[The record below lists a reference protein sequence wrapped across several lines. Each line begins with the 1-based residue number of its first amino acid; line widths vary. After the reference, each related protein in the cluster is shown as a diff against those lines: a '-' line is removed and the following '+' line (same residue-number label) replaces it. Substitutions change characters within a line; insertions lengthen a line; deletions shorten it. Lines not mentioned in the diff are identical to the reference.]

1 MNALNKLL
9 KPSEWLAL
17 ATTALV
23 DLAKGYP
30 HKEIGAATG
39 QGLDQLITEL
49 VTVQRAQ
56 GIDDD
61 GAWDCDAT
69 EGIAVGHG
77 TNVPLAIDDFLN
89 LVKGSDAFY
98 VGDSPLLME
107 VSVAPASGDPDNQV
121 LFANWESEGL
131 VFSVTVTEEGLR
143 NVVYDPVQQAYLM
156 LDSEGDEL
164 AIKMFSL
171 AKIEPMIQ

>member
-17 ATTALV
+17 ATSALV

-69 EGIAVGHG
+69 QGIPVVASQPRTVS
-77 TNVPLAIDDFLN
+77 AEAFLSMVEN
-89 LVKGSDAFY
+89 AGAY
-98 VGDSPLLME
+98 YIGDSPLLMA
-107 VSVAPASGDPDNQV
+107 VSVYPLNGEADNEVIYAS
-121 LFANWESEGL
+121 WESTEFT
-131 VFSVTVTEEGLR
+131 FSVTVTEEGLR
-143 NVVYDPVQQAYLM
+143 NVVYDPQKQAYLVI
-156 LDSEGDEL
+156 DREGDEL
-164 AIKMFSL
+164 EVKLFNLIA
-171 AKIEPMIQ
+171 IEPAI